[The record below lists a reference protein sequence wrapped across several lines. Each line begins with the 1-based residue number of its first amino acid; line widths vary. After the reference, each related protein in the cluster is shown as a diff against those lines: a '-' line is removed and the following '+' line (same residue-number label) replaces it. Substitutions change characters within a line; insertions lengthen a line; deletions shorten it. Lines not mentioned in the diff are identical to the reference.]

1 MLRTVDTDVVVLCTA
16 LIMQTNLTEIWI
28 LFGTGKTRRLIS
40 AHIIARTLRPQNA
53 MSMLMFHAFTG
64 CDQTSLF
71 LNKGKKTAWDTTK
84 VFTEVVDAFEALGRV
99 PYQTGNFKT
108 KCR

>member
-16 LIMQTNLTEIWI
+16 LITQTNLTEIWI

-53 MSMLMFHAFTG
+53 YVHA
-64 CDQTSLF
+64 
-71 LNKGKKTAWDTTK
+71 N
-84 VFTEVVDAFEALGRV
+84 V
-99 PYQTGNFKT
+99 PCLHWMRPNITLSEEGEENNMEYYQ
-108 KCR
+108 KCLQK